1 MIYNAAYPLK
11 YNAEKSR
18 LEIAKFASGLNIR
31 IYNLSIAAKNVDTIP
46 NLTHD
51 NFDLWREFKYY
62 EYVRE
67 SILKTKESPNF
78 ISLITHKFDKHSK
91 LDYQKLNGIIKNHKS
106 NDNIKNNNVILNSV
120 IMNLSSWKN
129 NEMINPN
136 PRNIT
141 EPNKDSGESLI
152 LLTEAPTTSMKY
164 WMSKIYQ
171 QMASRREMK
180 NTGYH
185 NSKIWKSVLFQLIHS
200 MYILQEHKIY
210 FRNFNIENN
219 VFIKD
224 LFANPS
230 NIGHW
235 VYKVNGVEYFVPN
248 LGYLVMIDSRYID
261 IDNQY
266 ENIILNKDNGTTDQ
280 FKYKILSPIFDKQGK
295 DPINDYN
302 DAVNQVQTFIEG
314 NMLVNRVT
322 NVKYM

>member
-1 MIYNAAYPLK
+1 
-11 YNAEKSR
+11 
-18 LEIAKFASGLNIR
+18 
-31 IYNLSIAAKNVDTIP
+31 
-46 NLTHD
+46 
-51 NFDLWREFKYY
+51 
-62 EYVRE
+62 
-67 SILKTKESPNF
+67 
-78 ISLITHKFDKHSK
+78 
-91 LDYQKLNGIIKNHKS
+91 
-106 NDNIKNNNVILNSV
+106 
-120 IMNLSSWKN
+120 
-129 NEMINPN
+129 
-136 PRNIT
+136 
-141 EPNKDSGESLI
+141 
-152 LLTEAPTTSMKY
+152 
-164 WMSKIYQ
+164 
-171 QMASRREMK
+171 MASRREMK

-248 LGYLVMIDSRYID
+248 LGYLVMIDSRYVD

-295 DPINDYN
+295 TQLMIIMMLFLNNLKMLYN
-302 DAVNQVQTFIEG
+302 TYIQI
-314 NMLVNRVT
+314 
-322 NVKYM
+322 KK